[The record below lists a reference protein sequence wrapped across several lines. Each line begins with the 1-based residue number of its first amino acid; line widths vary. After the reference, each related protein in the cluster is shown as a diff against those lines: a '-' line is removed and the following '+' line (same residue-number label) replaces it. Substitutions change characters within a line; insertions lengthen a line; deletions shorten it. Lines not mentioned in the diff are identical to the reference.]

1 MKIIEVS
8 SKVKTRD
15 GVNLATITV
24 LPETREKIPA
34 MLIRTPYSAEKKLG
48 IAKTLV
54 QEFNQG
60 VVLQDC
66 RGRFDSEGTFK
77 VFLEKEDTLDTIAW
91 IKQQNWFN
99 GDLHIFGASYLGYV
113 ALEVL
118 GLNEAPIK
126 SVFAPTILGDIKD
139 SIHRGGVLQLHWA
152 LPWAIMTAKQKQR
165 PWSEVGGSWP
175 ENYDITIKQ
184 SYKKALE
191 ILGWPD
197 HIWQLFT
204 SGADNPIWNEISLSI
219 GSAPLPKFCL
229 VGAWYDFLLNATL
242 STYEWLT
249 KKGNIQP
256 DLIIG
261 PWSHN
266 GYLASQAGIESWE
279 FGKAGKSNFIE
290 DLRDFLLRVD
300 QKSPQII
307 RTFILR
313 SNKWMKLN
321 SWPPEN
327 AIAEKRYLAM
337 NNQLAKEIP
346 IVEEIELNIIA
357 DYSNPIPTLGG
368 MLWESFDPITP
379 GPADQS
385 PLRNRKDILRFISK
399 PLESDC
405 CLLGPIKVIL
415 WVKTQTSEAHFTAK
429 LNFIDT
435 EDKEVIIQE
444 GIQRVLGPLED
455 FQEITIDLLATGI
468 ALEENEKLSLEI
480 SWSNYPKY
488 SLPQIKENINQSI
501 ALGKNMPS
509 YVILPFIKTNDLHI

>member
-1 MKIIEVS
+1 MSNMNLKEIP
-8 SKVKTRD
+8 SKVRTRD
-15 GVNLATITV
+15 GIDLATIV
-24 LPETREKIPA
+24 VMLDKKEKIPA
-34 MLIRTPYSAEKKLG
+34 MLIRTPYNAVKILG

-54 QEFNQG
+54 QELNLG

-66 RGRFDSEGTFK
+66 RGRFDSNGTFR
-77 VFLEKEDTLDTIAW
+77 VFQEKEDTLDTIAW
-91 IKQQNWFN
+91 IKQQDWFN
-99 GDLHIFGASYLGYV
+99 GDLHIFGASYLGYI

-118 GLNEAPIK
+118 GLKDAPMK
-126 SVFAPTILGDIKD
+126 SVFAPTILGNIKD
-139 SIHRGGVLQLHWA
+139 SIHRGDVLQLHWA
-152 LPWAIMTAKQKQR
+152 LPWAIMIAKQKQY

-204 SGADNPIWNEISLSI
+204 SGADNPLWNEFNLVI
-219 GSAPLPKFCL
+219 GSDPLPKFCL
-229 VGAWYDFLLNATL
+229 VGAWYDFLLNSTL
-242 STYEWLT
+242 STYEWLV
-249 KKGNIQP
+249 KKGNIKP

-290 DLRDFLLRVD
+290 DLRDFLLRID
-300 QKSPQII
+300 QKSPQVIKA
-307 RTFILR
+307 FILR
-313 SNKWMKLN
+313 TNKWVNLN

-327 AIAEKRYLAM
+327 VITEKRYLAPS
-337 NNQLAKEIP
+337 NQLSKEI
-346 IVEEIELNIIA
+346 VNEEEIELGIIA
-357 DYSNPIPTLGG
+357 DYSNPVPSLGG

-379 GPADQS
+379 GPVDQS

-399 PLESDC
+399 PQEHDS

-415 WVKTQTSEAHFTAK
+415 WVKTKSPEAHFTAK
-429 LNFIDT
+429 LNFIDSD
-435 EDKEVIIQE
+435 DKEIIIQE
-444 GIQRVLGPLED
+444 GIQRVAGPLEN

-468 ALEENEKLSLEI
+468 ALKKNEKLSLEI

-488 SLPQIKENINQSI
+488 SLPQIQNTINQSI
-501 ALGKNMPS
+501 AFGKTMSS
-509 YVILPFIKTNDLHI
+509 YVILPFFENE

>member
-8 SKVKTRD
+8 SNVKTRD
-15 GVNLATITV
+15 GVNLATFTV

-66 RGRFDSEGTFK
+66 RGRFDSKGTFK

-152 LPWAIMTAKQKQR
+152 LPWAIMTAKQKQH

-204 SGADNPIWNEISLSI
+204 SGAENPIWNEFSLSI
-219 GSAPLPKFCL
+219 GSSPLPKFRL
-229 VGAWYDFLLNATL
+229 IGAWYDFLLNSTL
-242 STYEWLT
+242 STYEWLV
-249 KKGNIQP
+249 KKGNIKP

-266 GYLASQAGIESWE
+266 GYLSSQAGIESWE

-290 DLRDFLLRVD
+290 DMRDFLIRVD
-300 QKSPQII
+300 QNAPQII
-307 RTFILR
+307 KVFILR
-313 SNKWMKLN
+313 SNKWLN
-321 SWPPEN
+321 LKSWPPEK
-327 AIAEKRYLAM
+327 AITEKRYLAP
-337 NNQLAKEIP
+337 NNQLSANNP
-346 IVEEIELNIIA
+346 NEEINELEITA
-357 DYSNPIPTLGG
+357 DHSNPVPTKGG

-379 GPADQS
+379 GPVDQS
-385 PLRNRKDILRFISK
+385 SLRSRKDILRFISK
-399 PLESDC
+399 PLDHNY

-415 WVKTQTSEAHFTAK
+415 WVKTKSLEAHFTAK
-429 LNFIDT
+429 LNFIDS
-435 EDKEVIIQE
+435 EDKEIIIQE
-444 GIQRVLGPLED
+444 GIQRVSGSMED
-455 FQEITIDLLATGI
+455 FQKITIDLLAAGI
-468 ALEENEKLSLEI
+468 ALKKNEKLSLEI

-488 SLPQIKENINQSI
+488 SLPQINDPIKQSI
-501 ALGKNMPS
+501 AFGKAMPS
-509 YVILPFIKTNDLHI
+509 CVVLTFIENE